1 MIEIFVDKHG
11 VVRTDRLN
19 LESENNA
26 QRQLVR
32 PIANIVF
39 LVEDD

>member
-19 LESENNA
+19 LESANNA
-26 QRQLVR
+26 QSQLVR
-32 PIANIVF
+32 PIASIVF